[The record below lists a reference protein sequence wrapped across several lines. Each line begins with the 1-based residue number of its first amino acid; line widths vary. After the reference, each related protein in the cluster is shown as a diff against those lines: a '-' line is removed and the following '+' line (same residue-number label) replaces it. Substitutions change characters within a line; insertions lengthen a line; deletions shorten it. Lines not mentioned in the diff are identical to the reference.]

1 MLGHYMIY
9 NKAVLG
15 DRMRLNLV
23 VFLPSGIL
31 DPSMPK
37 LLEKE
42 SDFFHYRAREGS
54 YIDLLDGWHR
64 ICF

>member
-1 MLGHYMIY
+1 
-9 NKAVLG
+9 
-15 DRMRLNLV
+15 MRLNLV